1 MHDSHRCSVSGQVTS
16 WEILEGVH
24 ETGARSRLTTVDFAG
39 RDAGAEWA
47 GGLACQIREGTD
59 GVHTFS

>member
-1 MHDSHRCSVSGQVTS
+1 VSGQVTS
-16 WEILEGVH
+16 CEILEGVY
-24 ETGARSRLTTVDFAG
+24 ETGRSRLTTVDFAG
-39 RDAGAEWA
+39 RDAGAERA